1 MNTPGHHPVPG
12 PSKRPQPHHQPIRR
26 AGFTVV
32 ELLAVVAIVA
42 VLASLATLGYGR
54 MVSHSRG
61 AACAANLRAIGAGLN
76 LYLAENRQQLPV
88 MVAARESVDDD
99 EPALDTV
106 LADYVDSPDVF
117 RCPGDNRGLH
127 QHTGTSY
134 HWNSTLN
141 GQHISRLNF
150 LGLTRSA
157 TGIPLAADKE
167 NFHPRRGDE
176 VNILYADGRVEQQLR
191 FVVDNDR

>member
-1 MNTPGHHPVPG
+1 M
-12 PSKRPQPHHQPIRR
+12 PQPVRPVHGGAP
-26 AGFTVV
+26 AFTLV
-32 ELLAVVAIVA
+32 ELLVVVTIVA
-42 VLASLATLGYGR
+42 VLASLTTIGYSR
-54 MVSHSRG
+54 FVSHSRG

-76 LYLAENRQQLPV
+76 LYLAEHRQQLPV
-88 MVAARESVDDD
+88 MMAARESVEDQV
-99 EPALDTV
+99 PVLDTV
-106 LADYVDSPDVF
+106 LADYVDSHDAF
-117 RCPGDNRGLH
+117 RCPGDDRGLH

-150 LGLTRSA
+150 LGLTSSA
-157 TGIPLAADKE
+157 AGIPLVADKE
-167 NFHPRRGDE
+167 NFHPYRGDE